1 MGRVGPSRGRRSFFV
16 LAGSVLVVLAAL
28 GAPSFAAS
36 SGGDQITYSGI
47 RAHVSRAAAID
58 FAQLARLERL
68 KKSFAGPLVP
78 ALMPEPQEKA
88 EPNNRITLPSP
99 FQAPLSPFTATTSA
113 PSPSPAASFLAQSD
127 APGAGD

>member
-1 MGRVGPSRGRRSFFV
+1 MGRVGPSGARRSFFV
-16 LAGSVLVVLAAL
+16 LAGSALVLLA
-28 GAPSFAAS
+28 APSFAAS
-36 SGGDQITYSGI
+36 SGADQIAYSGI
-47 RAHVSRAAAID
+47 RVHVSRAAAID

-99 FQAPLSPFTATTSA
+99 FQAPLSPSTATSSA
-113 PSPSPAASFLAQSD
+113 PSPSTAASFLAQTD
-127 APGAGD
+127 APGAGA